1 MLQTIKNH
9 PLSKIVFIF
18 GIICSILFLLASLL
32 SPLLIPIIISFAL
45 YAILEP
51 ISTFFERNGFS
62 RNMASFSVLLLIIA
76 VGTLCTYILL
86 PHFSSQLSSLQIQI
100 PLIWQTITTTG
111 NDFIKQLIE
120 STGLEMQTNKLS
132 EHLFNQAND
141 LGKTALIEISNLLIN
156 FSLLILLI
164 PLFTFFLI
172 RDFKNFRNGL
182 LDKLPN
188 SSFEMGWLI
197 YYRVAHQ
204 LQEYIRGIMI
214 QSIIMSI
221 ITTIGFYII
230 GLESPLLLGIMTGIL
245 NLIPYV
251 GPLLAMILPSL
262 LAIGHVPIDLWL
274 IGAAITVILIAQL
287 IDNIFIIPSVIA
299 GAVNLHPLFVIIG
312 IILFGNLFGFLGIV
326 LAIPVISTMNIIYR
340 GLHQGIK
347 SKYDANT
354 ELKLAG

>member
-1 MLQTIKNH
+1 MLQTIKKH
-9 PLSKIVFIF
+9 PLSKTIFIF
-18 GIICSILFLLASLL
+18 SLICSTLFLLASLL

-51 ISTFFERNGFS
+51 ISTFFERHGFS
-62 RNMASFSVLLLIIA
+62 RNMASFSLLLLIITT
-76 VGTLCTYILL
+76 GSFFTYILL

-111 NDFIKQLIE
+111 NDLAKQLIE
-120 STGLEMQTNKLS
+120 SLGLDMQTNKLT
-132 EHLFNQAND
+132 EHLFSQAND
-141 LGKTALIEISNLLIN
+141 IGKAAVIEISNLLIN
-156 FSLLILLI
+156 FSMLILLI

-172 RDFKNFRNGL
+172 RDFKNFRNAL

-188 SSFEMGWLI
+188 SSFEIGWLI

-221 ITTIGFYII
+221 ITTIGFYVI

-251 GPLLAMILPSL
+251 GPLMAMMLPSL
-262 LAIGHVPIDLWL
+262 LAIGHVPVDFWL
-274 IGAAITVILIAQL
+274 IGAAVSVILIAQL
-287 IDNIFIIPSVIA
+287 IDNIIVIPSVIA
-299 GAVNLHPLFVIIG
+299 SAVNLHPLFVIIG
-312 IILFGNLFGFLGIV
+312 IILFGNLFGFLGMV

-347 SKYDANT
+347 NKYDAST
-354 ELKLAG
+354 ELELAG